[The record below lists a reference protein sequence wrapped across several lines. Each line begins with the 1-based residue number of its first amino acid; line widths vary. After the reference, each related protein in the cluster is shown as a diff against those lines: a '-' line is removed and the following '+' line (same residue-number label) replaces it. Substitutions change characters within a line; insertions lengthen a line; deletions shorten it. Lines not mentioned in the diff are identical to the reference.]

1 MKVDEEP
8 VGTEVKLQT
17 SDTSESDQSEY
28 YSSELGSFRVNV
40 SEGKDLIS
48 IFSVD

>member
-1 MKVDEEP
+1 MKGDEEP
-8 VGTEVKLQT
+8 VGTEVKSRT
-17 SDTSESDQSEY
+17 EDSSESDQSEY